1 MRSQRAPDRLVRMPS
16 AFRLPAARSV
26 APPGSRAAVVS
37 NRILAQTRERAKHV
51 GSRVAREAGAL
62 ARRVRGRQ
70 GSLGDTIAEQ
80 IGPMEAAFAAGLAD
94 ETELGHKIKEW
105 SGGLV
110 GPSDLLFVASVASR
124 ALRLDGKFKHL
135 QRINTAYL
143 RQQVIHYARS
153 AGGRTPRA
161 FSTFL
166 ASTHP
171 GQPGQAPQM
180 GAHHGGKGAAAP
192 AVSGVG
198 DTEREPI
205 PGARTEA

>member
-1 MRSQRAPDRLVRMPS
+1 MPN

-26 APPGSRAAVVS
+26 APLNSRAAVVS
-37 NRILAQTRERAKHV
+37 NRILAQTRERAKHL
-51 GSRVAREAGAL
+51 GSRVAREAGSL
-62 ARRVRGRQ
+62 ARRVRGHQ

-80 IGPMEAAFAAGLAD
+80 IAPMQAAFVAGLAD
-94 ETELGHKIKEW
+94 ETEVGQKIKEW

-110 GPSDLLFVASVASR
+110 RPSDLMFLGSVATR
-124 ALRLDGKFKHL
+124 ALKADAKIKPLHA
-135 QRINTAYL
+135 INTAFI

-161 FSTFL
+161 FATFI
-166 ASTHP
+166 ASHSGP
-171 GQPGQAPQM
+171 AGQPGQAAAPAGQM
-180 GAHHGGKGAAAP
+180 AAHHGSKGGAP
-192 AVSGVG
+192 ATSGVG